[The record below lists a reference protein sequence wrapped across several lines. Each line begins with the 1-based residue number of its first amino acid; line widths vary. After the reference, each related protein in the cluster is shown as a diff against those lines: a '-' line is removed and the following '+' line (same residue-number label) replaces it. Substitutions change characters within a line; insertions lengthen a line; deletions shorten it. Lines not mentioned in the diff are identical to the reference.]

1 MTEKKRIVVG
11 MSGGVD
17 SSVTAALLQAEGHEV
32 IGLFMRNWDSLLN
45 NDLQGNN
52 NQDICP
58 QEQDYLDALTVC
70 QKLNIKLE
78 RIDFVKEYWDNVFT
92 YFLEEFKKSR
102 TPNPDILCNKYI
114 KFDAFLKYAQ
124 KNLQPDYI
132 AMGHYARINYNP
144 ITKQY
149 QLLKGID
156 DNKDQSY
163 FLCQLT
169 QKQLK
174 YSLFPLGNKTKTEVR
189 ELAKIYNLPTATK
202 KDSTGICFIGNRNFQ
217 TFLTNYLPA
226 NPGKIVDINTKTT
239 IGNHN
244 GVYYY
249 TLGQRKGIN
258 LSGMKVPYFVVEK
271 DVTNNILYVA
281 NDNENKWLMNSDC
294 TVKSLNWIN
303 NSTLKNS
310 LKCNAKFRYRQSD
323 VAVIINFINNDEI
336 KVEFSEKIRAITP
349 GQTAVFYDG
358 DICLGGGV
366 IDQIFEHFLKT
377 V

>member
-1 MTEKKRIVVG
+1 
-11 MSGGVD
+11 
-17 SSVTAALLQAEGHEV
+17 
-32 IGLFMRNWDSLLN
+32 
-45 NDLQGNN
+45 
-52 NQDICP
+52 
-58 QEQDYLDALTVC
+58 
-70 QKLNIKLE
+70 
-78 RIDFVKEYWDNVFT
+78 
-92 YFLEEFKKSR
+92 
-102 TPNPDILCNKYI
+102 
-114 KFDAFLKYAQ
+114 
-124 KNLQPDYI
+124 
-132 AMGHYARINYNP
+132 MGHYARINYNP

-281 NDNENKWLMNSDC
+281 NDNENKWLMNSGC

-303 NSTLKNS
+303 NSTLKNF

-366 IDQIFEHFLKT
+366 IDQIFR
-377 V
+377 

>member
-32 IGLFMRNWDSLLN
+32 ISLFMRNWDSLLN

-58 QEQDYLDALTVC
+58 QEQDYLDALSVC

-124 KNLQPDYI
+124 KNLKADYI

-174 YSLFPLGNKTKTEVR
+174 YSLFPLGNKTKTKVR
-189 ELAKIYNLPTATK
+189 ELAKKYNLPTATK

-281 NDNENKWLMNSDC
+281 NDNENKWLMNSGC

-323 VAVIINFINNDEI
+323 IAVIINFINNDEI

-366 IDQIFEHFLKT
+366 IDQIFR
-377 V
+377 